1 MMRSNLAIYQ
11 DVPSSAWARRILMV
25 AQDHLSWAP
34 AKDCMLQEE
43 SNEPLTAPLHPPGE
57 TTRPAEEH
65 AAALERLAEEFRE
78 LRELVVNRLSG
89 GVASRQDGAGR
100 HAGAESSLG
109 TPSGYS
115 ADEPC
120 GEPPEN
126 SLLEDA
132 LRRLDESAEENSQ
145 LREQLHELQAQLAEL
160 EQQNDDLA
168 SQVAGSNIRKS
179 VSDDHS
185 DCTEALSWEDRK
197 ALILQQMESD
207 SFDSQA
213 FVEKLSSESA
223 EEAANDPAGYVEQL
237 HREMQRRDEEINELR
252 CLLEQQ
258 GGAREGDV
266 AIGAAAIAQMV
277 DSDELVQEERRRL
290 QQLQA
295 EWEEKFRQGEI
306 AASLERAKL
315 SRERQ
320 ELARKNEE
328 LEEQL
333 AHLRRECRS
342 VEAGGG
348 PSRRWLA
355 KLGLSEAE
363 E

>member
-1 MMRSNLAIYQ
+1 
-11 DVPSSAWARRILMV
+11 
-25 AQDHLSWAP
+25 
-34 AKDCMLQEE
+34 MLHDER
-43 SNEPLTAPLHPPGE
+43 NEPLTAHLAPHEPLA
-57 TTRPAEEH
+57 RRDDAQ
-65 AAALERLAEEFRE
+65 AAALEQLAEEFRE
-78 LRELVVNRLSG
+78 LRELVLERFTEGS
-89 GVASRQDGAGR
+89 A
-100 HAGAESSLG
+100 AGANAPRNPTG
-109 TPSGYS
+109 ASGRS
-115 ADEPC
+115 P
-120 GEPPEN
+120 GEPGGDDPEHDA
-126 SLLEDA
+126 SLLSEA
-132 LRRLDESAEENSQ
+132 LRRLEESDEENRR
-145 LREQLHELQAQLAEL
+145 LRDQVRELQAQLAEL
-160 EQQNDDLA
+160 EQQNGDLA

-179 VSDDHS
+179 VADDHS
-185 DCTEALSWEDRK
+185 DCTEALSWEERK

-207 SFDSQA
+207 SFDSDA
-213 FVEKLSSESA
+213 FVENLSSESA
-223 EEAANDPAGYVEQL
+223 SEAAHDPAAYVEQL
-237 HREMQRRDEEINELR
+237 HREMQRRDEEIQELR

-258 GGAREGDV
+258 GGAREGGV

-342 VEAGGG
+342 VEQDGQ
-348 PSRRWLA
+348 PSRRWLT
-355 KLGLSEAE
+355 KLGLSEAGE
-363 E
+363 